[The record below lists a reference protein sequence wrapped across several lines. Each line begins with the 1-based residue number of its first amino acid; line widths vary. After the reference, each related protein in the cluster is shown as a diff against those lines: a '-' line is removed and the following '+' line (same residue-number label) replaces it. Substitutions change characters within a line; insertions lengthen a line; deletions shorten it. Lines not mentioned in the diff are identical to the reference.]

1 MAPTLSS
8 PAARVS
14 PIGNV
19 NAIQAPN
26 RRNITMF
33 KRNRSKSSVKPIVV
47 EDLGNELI
55 PVLGARRFAVVLH
68 NLLSPEECASL
79 VRRAQD
85 EGFDDALIQGPGGKQ
100 ILRQDIRSC
109 RRCIIDD
116 AALADAMYVR
126 ILNAVRGTDLEKKL
140 LHAPWVA
147 RNHPFSSGDDEG
159 DRSEPITAVGL
170 NERMRFLN
178 TFCVCP
184 FSSAVNC
191 SHALFILYHHNTVR
205 FVRGR
210 DAGVRAGETSHVTVQ
225 LYLNDKFK
233 GGETRIL
240 CGKRHYDVK
249 PKMGSALIFDHDLL
263 HQGSKVLVGTKYSVR
278 TDIMFTPLKP
288 PSEDGAQ
295 AETPES

>member
-1 MAPTLSS
+1 
-8 PAARVS
+8 
-14 PIGNV
+14 
-19 NAIQAPN
+19 
-26 RRNITMF
+26 MF

-170 NERMRFLN
+170 NERMRFLKYEPGH
-178 TFCVCP
+178 FFAP
-184 FSSAVNC
+184 
-191 SHALFILYHHNTVR
+191 HQDIR

-278 TDIMFTPLKP
+278 TDVMFTPLKP